1 MVRLKE
7 RKLEWAFKQKEK
19 GIENKE
25 IYPIRNI
32 KKRRFQQLY
41 AEYKMIGKIPQLKK
55 NRKPIRRLTEEK

>member
-19 GIENKE
+19 GEKNKDLAFLCGV
-25 IYPIRNI
+25 

-41 AEYKMIGKIPQLKK
+41 AEYKMTGKIPQLTHKE
-55 NRKPIRRLTEEK
+55 RV